1 MINYTTFTRCN
12 FGPQLLKRAEE
23 RGMARLALKAMARG
37 KWSDDDP
44 TRPDHPNLW
53 YEPETNE
60 RAQAL
65 ALRYTLNLPV
75 TAALPPGE
83 GRFLLRAL
91 DIIEE
96 NPAPLTPQ
104 EEAELKSLT
113 SGVEPIFDPVG
124 A

>member
-1 MINYTTFTRCN
+1 
-12 FGPQLLKRAEE
+12 
-23 RGMARLALKAMARG
+23 MARLALKAMARG